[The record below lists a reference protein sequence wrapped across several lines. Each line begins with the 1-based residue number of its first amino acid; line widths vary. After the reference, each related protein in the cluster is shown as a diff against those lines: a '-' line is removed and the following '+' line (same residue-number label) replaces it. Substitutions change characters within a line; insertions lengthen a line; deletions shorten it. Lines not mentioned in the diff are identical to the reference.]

1 MSADYLP
8 KLRVNKEI
16 MYPEAMQVLH
26 AYGIQIPQTRLAPID
41 EDECVK
47 LSDEI
52 GYPVVLK
59 IASPDIVH
67 KVM

>member
-1 MSADYLP
+1 MPMGFKYLKQGWP
-8 KLRVNKEI
+8 VF
-16 MYPEAMQVLH
+16 
-26 AYGIQIPQTRLAPID
+26 D